1 MTMETSSD
9 DALTIDEVVV
19 AAAVPVSQGHTGSD
33 PLLARRAS
41 ISDVKPR
48 PHPQNPDPS
57 ASPSR
62 AQSPSPA
69 ALQRRTPD
77 ASDAS
82 PGDRP
87 ARASEGTPS
96 RATRFSIRDEVRDS
110 QSPPPSTKSAA
121 RQQDPTPQPSIW
133 PSNGRPAPST
143 QTPKKMGWT
152 VDKIATALADLSEDV
167 SQGHARLVDFVLEEA
182 EKKAPKPR
190 HLSTIDTFASMQSIA
205 LDSSASPPSGVET
218 MAVKFK
224 ASCSRAARLMR
235 HEC

>member
-1 MTMETSSD
+1 MAATMEAEVVDLTMETSSD

-19 AAAVPVSQGHTGSD
+19 AAAVPASQDHKDTE
-33 PLLARRAS
+33 PLIARRAS
-41 ISDVKPR
+41 ISGLKPLPENTDAPAR
-48 PHPQNPDPS
+48 PT
-57 ASPSR
+57 R
-62 AQSPSPA
+62 AQSPSSA
-69 ALQRRTPD
+69 VLQKRTPD
-77 ASDAS
+77 ASPA
-82 PGDRP
+82 DRP

-121 RQQDPTPQPSIW
+121 HQQQRPTPQPSIR
-133 PSNGRPAPST
+133 PSSGHHTPST

-190 HLSTIDTFASMQSIA
+190 HLSTIDAFASMQSIA

-224 ASCSRAARLMR
+224 ASCS
-235 HEC
+235 